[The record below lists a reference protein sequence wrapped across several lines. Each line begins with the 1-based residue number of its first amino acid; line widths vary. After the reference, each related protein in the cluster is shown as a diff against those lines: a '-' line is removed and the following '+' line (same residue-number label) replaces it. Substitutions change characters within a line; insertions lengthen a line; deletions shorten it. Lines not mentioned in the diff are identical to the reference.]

1 MKLFLSQA
9 QELWPQ
15 SIPEWWML
23 TVIFMY
29 RVAIILQNCHRIFSK
44 AFLYL
49 SINVISTRVVCNTGY
64 ENVWCAV
71 CFTFSV
77 IVMWVWVLTVHYSV
91 THPRFCASFFL
102 PWWLTIF
109 HTCKSLSLHNVLDK
123 PVCCFSDPYTDSS
136 DVEDGGTQLEY
147 AADQCT
153 DQLLSE
159 MSPDPLT
166 IPDLQAYICWYCARP
181 FIGRGSFYIHLLQ
194 EAMALPGKP
203 LKCCLIISALPSFAA
218 LGRESQQT
226 YMWETQF
233 VSYRLA

>member
-1 MKLFLSQA
+1 M
-9 QELWPQ
+9 
-15 SIPEWWML
+15 IDD
-23 TVIFMY
+23 
-29 RVAIILQNCHRIFSK
+29 
-44 AFLYL
+44 
-49 SINVISTRVVCNTGY
+49 
-64 ENVWCAV
+64 
-71 CFTFSV
+71 
-77 IVMWVWVLTVHYSV
+77 
-91 THPRFCASFFL
+91 FF
-102 PWWLTIF
+102 
-109 HTCKSLSLHNVLDK
+109 LHNVLDK

-203 LKCCLIISALPSFAA
+203 SKCCTPLFYSSERRDPTNIFARNSVCYIVW
-218 LGRESQQT
+218 L
-226 YMWETQF
+226 
-233 VSYRLA
+233 